1 MAEDKDSDM
10 QGSHFDLD
18 IRRGFTQLVYKL
30 NGMAEL
36 CPSPTFSYLRA
47 YSKSSSLSQ
56 KALIVEH
63 RSAVYIVVN
72 EQRSAKNRRLMA
84 KIGDFE
90 QALSPLYPSINLI
103 TRLNIVLTTPP
114 CIQPKK
120 WIRSPFLLT
129 YKVVIFTLCPV

>member
-1 MAEDKDSDM
+1 
-10 QGSHFDLD
+10 
-18 IRRGFTQLVYKL
+18 
-30 NGMAEL
+30 MAEL

-103 TRLNIVLTTPP
+103 TRLNIVLTIPP